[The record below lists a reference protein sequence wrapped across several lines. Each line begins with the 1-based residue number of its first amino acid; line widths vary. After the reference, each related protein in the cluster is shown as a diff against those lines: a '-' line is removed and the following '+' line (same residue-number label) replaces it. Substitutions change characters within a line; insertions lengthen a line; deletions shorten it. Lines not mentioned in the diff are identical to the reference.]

1 MKILAVCLL
10 LLICIVVF
18 LIKQADGFEDGPT
31 GAFNIVKGTRVTS
44 GGTGYEMMPPF
55 TPKATGV
62 TFSSWFVLTG
72 SAIPNDWSRIFDM
85 ALTTPSPTTAIVLA
99 IHGGKLRCY
108 QSVAGTVPDHINFGG
123 NTALALHTMYHV
135 AWTINASGQHTLY
148 LNGTVDGTGN
158 KVLTLQSF
166 PHFFLGK
173 SNWIHD
179 PYPNMTIYD
188 FRMFDRALT
197 AAEVTSSV
205 ATTRPTPASMI
216 GPQGP
221 AGPAGAQ
228 GAVGPAGPVGP
239 VGPVGAQGI
248 VGPAG
253 PVGAQGPAGSAK
265 AQGPAGPMGPMGPE
279 GKMGKMGPM
288 GPEGKMGKMGP
299 MGPMGPVGKISTIG
313 QISSEG
319 DMNAMGQMSQMGQMG
334 QMSPEGKMNATGS
347 VITEQDDDQR
357 SLMLSNI
364 QQKIKKYFKDRND
377 LAKNNTANDNTP
389 SSSQGREY
397 SRSTYKK

>member
-1 MKILAVCLL
+1 MKILVVCLL
-10 LLICIVVF
+10 LLICIVVH

-55 TPKATGV
+55 TPKATGL
-62 TFSSWFVLTG
+62 TFSAWFVLTG
-72 SAIPNDWSRIFDM
+72 SAIPNDWSRIVDM
-85 ALTTPSPTTAIVLA
+85 GLTTPSPTTAIVLA

-108 QSVAGTVPDHINFGG
+108 QSVAGTAPDHINFGG

-135 AWTINASGQHTLY
+135 AWTIDASGQHTLY
-148 LNGTVDGTGN
+148 LNGTVDGSGN

-173 SNWIHD
+173 SNWPHD

-228 GAVGPAGPVGP
+228 GAVGPVGP
-239 VGPVGAQGI
+239 AGAQGL
-248 VGPAG
+248 VGPAGPAG
-253 PVGAQGPAGSAK
+253 PVGAQGPAGSAN
-265 AQGPAGPMGPMGPE
+265 AQGRMGPEGKMGPMGRMGPEGKMGKMGPMGRMGPE

-288 GPEGKMGKMGP
+288 GPG
-299 MGPMGPVGKISTIG
+299 GKISTIG
-313 QISSEG
+313 QINSEG
-319 DMNAMGQMSQMGQMG
+319 DMNPEGEMR
-334 QMSPEGKMNATGS
+334 QMSPEGEMNATGS
-347 VITEQDDDQR
+347 VITDQDDQR

-364 QQKIKKYFKDRND
+364 QQKIKKYFEDRNRS
-377 LAKNNTANDNTP
+377 AKNNTANDNTQ

>member
-72 SAIPNDWSRIFDM
+72 TALPGQWSRLFDM
-85 ALTTPSPTTAIVLA
+85 ATTTPAPPTATVLA
-99 IHGGKLRCY
+99 FDSDGKLHCY
-108 QSVAGTVPDHINFGG
+108 HAVSGAYIDFVSRTKLV
-123 NTALALHTMYHV
+123 LHTMYHV
-135 AWTINASGQHTLY
+135 AWTIDASGKHTLY
-148 LNGTVDGTGN
+148 LNGTEEGTGT
-158 KVLTLQSF
+158 KALSIQSF

-173 SNWIHD
+173 SNWTTD

-205 ATTRPTPASMI
+205 ATTRPSPASMI

-228 GAVGPAGPVGP
+228 GAVGP

-253 PVGAQGPAGSAK
+253 PVGAQGPAGSSN
-265 AQGPAGPMGPMGPE
+265 AQGKMGPMGPMGPE